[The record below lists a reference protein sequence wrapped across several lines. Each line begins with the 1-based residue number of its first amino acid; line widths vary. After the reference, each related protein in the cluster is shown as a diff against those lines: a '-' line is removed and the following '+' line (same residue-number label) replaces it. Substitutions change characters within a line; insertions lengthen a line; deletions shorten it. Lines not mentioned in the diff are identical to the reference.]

1 LARSRAS
8 RRVSGGTAIEQAR
21 EEGNPEHGP
30 AAVDEQAAEA
40 ELGLGSTVAV
50 ILLVV
55 VCALLV
61 VLPAA
66 IALQAPSVP
75 VGWLAAGGGGFIGV
89 ILSLKLAAGAWG
101 VAAHLWSVYP
111 GRVVTVNAN

>member
-1 LARSRAS
+1 MS
-8 RRVSGGTAIEQAR
+8 RRVSGGTAIEQAG
-21 EEGNPEHGP
+21 EEGDLEHGP
-30 AAVDEQAAEA
+30 AAVDEQEAEA
-40 ELGLGSTVAV
+40 ELGLGSTLAV

-75 VGWLAAGGGGFIGV
+75 VGWLAAGAGGFVGV
-89 ILSLKLAAGAWG
+89 IFSLKLAAAAWG
-101 VAAHLWSVYP
+101 MAAQLWSVYP
-111 GRVVTVNAN
+111 ARVITENGN